1 MDMVSSVVIVADGG
15 VEVEE
20 VIKEINGK
28 RKKYNK
34 NKFKKRKIQLQI
46 VKLNSFL

>member
-1 MDMVSSVVIVADGG
+1 MVSSVVIVAVGG

-34 NKFKKRKIQLQI
+34 NKLKKRKIQLQI